1 MMNAWL
7 GEGRETNYES
17 KSAGGRAEYQPI
29 NKNNENKILLYCSYV
44 LQMISLKSDEAKV
57 LKTMVVTY
65 PTDCANFPDVFSTT
79 KTFY

>member
-1 MMNAWL
+1 MKVKVRA
-7 GEGRETNYES
+7 
-17 KSAGGRAEYQPI
+17 AGWSI
-29 NKNNENKILLYCSYV
+29 NQLTNNENKILQYCSYV

-65 PTDCANFPDVFSTT
+65 LTDRANFPDVFSTT